1 MSITVEGAGVAVLGK
16 AGKRREDDGGKRH
29 VEVAL
34 SDLAVEALLGTET
47 VAAAAPMALRIESA
61 LRCYLGDKGSGSSAW
76 PYPAFLRGS
85 ETAGG
90 VEAELDVAEDLWQT
104 FEAEAAAQGV
114 TIDQLTEHA
123 AFYFGAERDAGRLTE
138 RILNDLSTCPED
150 EKS

>member
-1 MSITVEGAGVAVLGK
+1 MAVLGK
-16 AGKRREDDGGKRH
+16 AGKRREDNGGKRH

-34 SDLAVEALLGTET
+34 SDLAWEALMGTET
-47 VAAAAPMALRIESA
+47 VAAPSALKIESA
-61 LRCYLGDKGSGSSAW
+61 LRCYLRDKGSGSSAW

-90 VEAELDVAEDLWQT
+90 VDVEIDVTDDLWQA

-114 TIDQLTEHA
+114 SIDQLTEHA

-138 RILNDLSTCPED
+138 RILDDLSTSPED
-150 EKS
+150 EES